1 MAYDTSELEEQAI
14 KAIEAENLYFI
25 DEVVSNLPCAV
36 STFYDH
42 FPKESKGYKRIVSA
56 LDGNKID
63 TKVSMRKKWYASDN
77 ATLQVALMKLIC
89 SDDEAHR
96 LNGSRTE
103 SKIDFDKEDLKKLS
117 VEFINGKDGV

>member
-1 MAYDTSELEEQAI
+1 MADLKVRALEAI
-14 KAIEAENLYFI
+14 QENNLMFFDEIQHYVKECRATLYNKGLDKI
-25 DEVVSNLPCAV
+25 DEIKEALDSNKV
-36 STFYDH
+36 ST
-42 FPKESKGYKRIVSA
+42 
-56 LDGNKID
+56 
-63 TKVSMRKKWYASDN
+63 KVKMRKKWYNSDN